1 MFDTVTPAPF
11 ATDTF
16 DPMDGVSSWPP
27 PPSLAPSTLAP
38 STPARRRRGGRRLGA
53 VLALVAATSAVGGG
67 TAGWV
72 AASLATPATSETAAT
87 TAEAV
92 ATSVS
97 STRLTDSGLDV
108 AAVVAGVEASIV
120 EINTVVQYRQGPMR
134 VEGEGAGTGI
144 VLAAD
149 GLVLTNAHVVT
160 DASSITV
167 RMSDGTTY
175 VATLVRSDSA
185 ADLAVLQLDG
195 ASGLTPAVFGTSAD
209 LAVGDEV
216 VVIGNALDLGDT
228 MSVSRGIVS
237 ALDRTITTDVGTLS
251 GLVQTDAAIS
261 SGDSGGA
268 LLDASGR
275 VVGVNSAGATDANG
289 VSVENIGFAI
299 PIDTALDLVAEWG
312 VEVA

>member
-16 DPMDGVSSWPP
+16 DPMDGVSPWPP
-27 PPSLAPSTLAP
+27 PPPRSPSA
-38 STPARRRRGGRRLGA
+38 PARRRRGGRRLGA

-67 TAGWV
+67 TAGWL
-72 AASLATPATSETAAT
+72 AASLATPATSETATT

-175 VATLVRSDSA
+175 LATLVRSDSA

-195 ASGLTPAVFGTSAD
+195 ASGLTPAVFGTSVD
-209 LAVGDEV
+209 LAVGDDV

-312 VEVA
+312 IEVA